1 MFNRT
6 LLDNDDFFA
15 TSGLFGGIT
24 VTLKGRGLKVK
35 ANRLENTKFLD
46 ICDELKRKG
55 CSVSPDSKE
64 FKDILEMFCESLCG
78 RGDARWQAFF
88 VVMTCEEIVG
98 NTVGE

>member
-24 VTLKGRGLKVK
+24 VKLKGRGLKVK